1 MAEEK
6 KFSGSNRPARKQA
19 VPERKE
25 LPASQRRHAAKLADG
40 TTPAQ
45 GGSRPSRPARPNNN
59 NQNRPN
65 NGGQSQIAIIR
76 IARAHHG
83 GQNRSNNGERN
94 NRLDHALHL
103 LKGVNDSRRKLVS
116 EAT

>member
-1 MAEEK
+1 MTEEK

-65 NGGQSQIAIIR
+65 N
-76 IARAHHG
+76 
-83 GQNRSNNGERN
+83 QNHDILE
-94 NRLDHALHL
+94 D
-103 LKGVNDSRRKLVS
+103 
-116 EAT
+116 